1 MSFNHISQNANGIKR
16 ERNETWISLY
26 DTSITLSY
34 INN

>member
-1 MSFNHISQNANGIKR
+1 MSFNHISLNGNGIKR
-16 ERNETWISLY
+16 ERNKTRISLY